1 MKDNKKSILISVIS
15 GLIVCIVCAGVIF
28 LFPSDNN
35 TLKGNEYINNNKS
48 EVKLGDTVC
57 YGNWHAVTDYG
68 EYKSGTCT
76 TTAEPISSTSGISYT
91 QCSDNH
97 SPGDSECP
105 TDYIAYGCHKERS
118 WSRQEQPCPAD
129 APVISCNT
137 VTYTGELQEV
147 ATCTGGTI
155 TLGGSGRSAGEY
167 NVRCEGAGGVT
178 EHTCVMAKAAGYVE
192 AHGVTVVVGQSS
204 SIGATTSGTATYT
217 LVDGA
222 DKVTLSG
229 DTVTGV
235 AVGSATIRISSA
247 TNNNYTA
254 ASKNISVQVIEPTPC
269 YKLVANKC
277 TSENVTSTTC
287 DNASGYYATE
297 DECNAN
303 VTCPA
308 GQFIDFTS
316 PTNCST
322 CPKGHKCTGDG
333 TKVACSASNEYQD
346 ETGQSVC
353 KTCISHGVTTD
364 HTKACTQCESTHT
377 YSSFTDECIPISGC
391 GDGYWRGQYGCQ
403 ACEAGYYCPNG
414 TSRIACPAGKTSE
427 ARAKSESDCYTKDSN
442 LECSISVTKA
452 SETVSIDET
461 DPTKNS
467 FYTVKVS
474 VNGRGCSGQK
484 LTYSAV
490 NGRLS
495 VNGVSNVTSGFNYT
509 FAVYP
514 TTACDTSSATA
525 TLSNGKSGTV
535 SFGKLSVKYDW
546 KSQDGCWAASDV
558 EGKYPVGSKAA
569 DAQGK
574 DIYFSDYGQCNG
586 DWGYTKMWTR
596 ANCGTPPKGPT
607 TYSYCCVKNDGSA
620 QNWFTNQKSRTC
632 PEGYTIDNTKNAS
645 TCTKIFACYLDGDN
659 TPHWTSSP
667 QASWIKVN
675 KPESECKDQEA
686 CFEDQTGAR
695 FWGKYY
701 NQIANGY
708 RLITSIK
715 DEESCLDDDGACYIN
730 DSDLSDYRWSKT
742 PITGYTKAD
751 SITSAYDC
759 QPEAC
764 YIDKEKND
772 LAFGKYKD
780 NDNYIPIYKTILVDN
795 EYKDVLIT
803 DKSEC
808 TTEVPVPP
816 TALGVSTLIYVF
828 MGILMVCGVV
838 FIYYSAAAKKQN
850 QE

>member
-1 MKDNKKSILISVIS
+1 MKDNQKNIFIAIIS
-15 GLIVCIVCAGVIF
+15 GLVVCIACVGVVL
-28 LFPSDNN
+28 LFPTNNN
-35 TLKGNEYINNNKS
+35 TLKGNEETQNN
-48 EVKLGDTVC
+48 EEIIAGDTSC
-57 YGNWHAVTDYG
+57 ATSELYCPEGYSEFPGSPNQCIG
-68 EYKSGTCT
+68 PSNGKS
-76 TTAEPISSTSGISYT
+76 
-91 QCSDNH
+91 Q
-97 SPGDSECP
+97 SE
-105 TDYIAYGCHKERS
+105 
-118 WSRQEQPCPAD
+118 
-129 APVISCNT
+129 
-137 VTYTGELQEV
+137 
-147 ATCTGGTI
+147 CTGGNEVYYQGTGCYPI
-155 TLGGSGRSAGEY
+155 MSKQT
-167 NVRCEGAGGVT
+167 RCTSCSPGAYLMGNGTCHSCPDDMYCAGGTAQPTTYSCEHYDEVQHCPSTCHWYDNGCHT
-178 EHTCVMAKAAGYVE
+178 EKLAGFVNAQGVSVFVGESKA
-192 AHGVTVVVGQSS
+192 
-204 SIGATTSGTATYT
+204 IGATTSGTASYT
-217 LVDGA
+217 IVNGA
-222 DKVTLSG
+222 DKITLSG

-235 AVGSATIRISSA
+235 AVGSATIRITSA
-247 TNNNYTA
+247 ANNTYTA

-297 DECNAN
+297 DECNTH

-377 YSSFTDECIPISGC
+377 YSSFTNECIPISGC
-391 GDGYWRGQYGCQ
+391 GDGYWRGQNGCQ

-414 TSRIACPAGKTSE
+414 SARKACPDGKTSE
-427 ARAKSESDCYTKDSN
+427 AKAKSESDCYTKDSN
-442 LECSISVTKA
+442 LECTISVTKA

-607 TYSYCCVKNDGSA
+607 TYSYCCVKNDGST
-620 QNWFTNQKSRTC
+620 QSWFTNQKSKTC

-695 FWGKYY
+695 FWGRYY
-701 NQIANGY
+701 DQIANGY
-708 RLITSIK
+708 KIITSIK
-715 DEESCLDDDGACYIN
+715 DSDACTNPGVDDACYIN
-730 DSDLSDYRWSKT
+730 DNDLTDYRWSKT
-742 PITGYTKAD
+742 PITGYTKAN
-751 SITSAYDC
+751 SITSVYEC

-764 YIDKEKND
+764 YIDKSKND
-772 LAFGKYKD
+772 FAFGKYKD
-780 NDNYIPIYKTILVDN
+780 NENYIPVYKTVQVGD

-803 DKSEC
+803 DKAEC
-808 TTEVPVPP
+808 TIEVPVGP
-816 TALGVSTLIYVF
+816 TDFDVAKLAYVF
-828 MGILMVCGVV
+828 MAILMASGIA
-838 FIYYSAAAKKQN
+838 FIYYSSVAKKQT
-850 QE
+850 Q